1 MNKATPAPK
10 APSSYELMGAR
21 IQKIINSPA
30 AQKAKHALL
39 HRLPDEPEAAWAQIL
54 EEIGETDNVT
64 VAHRDDGGVEL
75 FWVVPK
81 ED

>member
-1 MNKATPAPK
+1 MAKKPSAPRPIS
-10 APSSYELMGAR
+10 AYELMGAR

-39 HRLPDEPEAAWAQIL
+39 HRLPDEPEDAWAQII

-64 VAHRDDGGVEL
+64 VTHRDDGGVEL

>member
-1 MNKATPAPK
+1 MAKATPK
-10 APSSYELMGAR
+10 APSAYELMGTR
-21 IQKIINSPA
+21 IQMIINSPA

-39 HRLPDEPEAAWAQIL
+39 HRLPDEPEDAWAQIL
-54 EEIGETDNVT
+54 DEIGEADNVT

>member
-1 MNKATPAPK
+1 MAKTTSATK
-10 APSSYELMGAR
+10 APSAYELMGAR

-30 AQKAKHALL
+30 AQKTKHALL
-39 HRLPDEPEAAWAQIL
+39 HRLPDETEDAWAQIL